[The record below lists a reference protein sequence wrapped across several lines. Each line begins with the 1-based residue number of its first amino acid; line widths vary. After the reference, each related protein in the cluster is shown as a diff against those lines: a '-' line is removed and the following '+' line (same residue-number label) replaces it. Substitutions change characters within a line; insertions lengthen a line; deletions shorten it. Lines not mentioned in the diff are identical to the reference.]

1 MVLCADAKRSVEDKN
16 IGNLV
21 KTIMTRCIHCT
32 RCVRFMN
39 EVAGVGDFGT
49 TGRGEQ
55 MQIGT
60 YLENTV
66 LLSELSGNIVDLCPV
81 GALTSKPYAFTA
93 RPWELRRI
101 DSVDVMDA
109 VGSNVVVCSR
119 SGDLMRIL
127 PRLNED
133 VNEEWLADKSRHAPI
148 DGLKNQRL
156 TVPLVRPSRTSPLQQ
171 CDWEDGLIIVSNA
184 IASVAGHNPAN
195 LSAIVGPMVDA
206 ETMVAIKDLFNSL
219 GSENLFFH
227 VDSSLD
233 STAIPSGKYLDFRS
247 NYLFNTTIAGLED
260 DVDFVLLV
268 GSNPRYVLQP
278 Y

>member
-1 MVLCADAKRSVEDKN
+1 
-16 IGNLV
+16 
-21 KTIMTRCIHCT
+21 MTRCIHCT

-39 EVAGVGDFGT
+39 EIAGSDDFGT
-49 TGRGEQ
+49 TGRGED

-101 DSVDVMDA
+101 DSIDVLDA
-109 VGSNVVVCSR
+109 VGSNTVVCSR
-119 SGDLMRIL
+119 AGDLMRIL

-133 VNEEWLADKSRHAPI
+133 VNEEWLADKSRHAPV

-156 TVPLVRPSRTSPLQQ
+156 TVPLVRPSRSSALQQ

-184 IASVAGHNPAN
+184 INSIAAQTPNN
-195 LSAIVGPMVDA
+195 LAAIVGPMTDA
-206 ETMVAIKDLFNSL
+206 ETMAAIKDLFNAL
-219 GSENLFFH
+219 GSENLYFH

-233 STAIPSGKYLDFRS
+233 ASAIPSGKHLDFRG
-247 NYLFNTTIAGLED
+247 NYLFNTTIAGIED
-260 DVDFVLLV
+260 DVDFVLLI
-268 GSNPRYVLQP
+268 GANPRSVKRFSSSKHSFAIKIIKRFSFQ
-278 Y
+278 